1 MFITLL
7 EWVVGQPPTKAMAE
21 VACYGLG
28 WGVVAIIVLFPLAIS
43 AGLAIWAIKFW
54 NYYWGDR

>member
-1 MFITLL
+1 VFITLV

-28 WGVVAIIVLFPLAIS
+28 WGVAIILLAFPFVLAVGLAIS
-43 AGLAIWAIKFW
+43 AIKCW
-54 NYYWGDR
+54 EYWRNR